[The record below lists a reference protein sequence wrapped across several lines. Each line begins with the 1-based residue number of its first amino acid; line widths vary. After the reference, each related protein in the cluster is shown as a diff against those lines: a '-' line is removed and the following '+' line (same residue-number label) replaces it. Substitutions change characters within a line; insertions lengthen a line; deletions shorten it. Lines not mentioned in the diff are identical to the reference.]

1 MITLTTLF
9 MVANSVQDA
18 TPDFSKK
25 FDFVDDFVTRNGFL
39 LTSTIL
45 LGIGI
50 VGMVGAGIFVIIMS
64 LIKKKVNPEIIAV
77 PIMPLMIGMMFAI
90 IGSTTPHEDIT
101 GRVEELQSWAEK
113 RYVLNLTEEQA
124 EKLIELSDN
133 TKSEKSIE
141 MGIN

>member
-1 MITLTTLF
+1 
-9 MVANSVQDA
+9 
-18 TPDFSKK
+18 
-25 FDFVDDFVTRNGFL
+25 
-39 LTSTIL
+39 
-45 LGIGI
+45 
-50 VGMVGAGIFVIIMS
+50 
-64 LIKKKVNPEIIAV
+64 
-77 PIMPLMIGMMFAI
+77 MPLMIGMMFAI

-141 MGIN
+141 SVKVTDAYGDKLNLILSGKDTSWKLVDITQEIKNTGYSQ